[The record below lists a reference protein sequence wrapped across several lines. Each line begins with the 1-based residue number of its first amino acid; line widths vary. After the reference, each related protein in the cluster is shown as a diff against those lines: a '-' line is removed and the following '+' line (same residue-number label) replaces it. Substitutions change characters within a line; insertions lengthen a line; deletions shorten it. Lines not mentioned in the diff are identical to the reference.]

1 MVSFAVSRCWRCG
14 LSPCSSYFVSEA
26 DLVRNRSGF
35 KNLSLLLINW
45 INRTRLTPRLI
56 PPNSFSLH
64 QLRTKIRRT
73 VPLSNRQPDRN
84 FSRKSSDHF
93 HASIRATSN
102 PWLAILPFIGVT
114 INERGREER
123 GGEGSS
129 SSRAN
134 GKRGGSPL
142 SAAIEWFENPI
153 PGRMADSGAVIIR
166 TRHRCPAARK
176 AKTASGSARRNACDY
191 ADQ

>member
-14 LSPCSSYFVSEA
+14 LSPCSSYFVSGA

-35 KNLSLLLINW
+35 KNLSPLLINW

-114 INERGREER
+114 INERGKEER

-142 SAAIEWFENPI
+142 SAD
-153 PGRMADSGAVIIR
+153 RVV
-166 TRHRCPAARK
+166 
-176 AKTASGSARRNACDY
+176 
-191 ADQ
+191 